1 MKTLHVEFELPA
13 ILASQAGLDID
24 DISQDVRRMF
34 ALFLYEHKR
43 ISLSKACEIGGM
55 SLWEFADLNHQLGI
69 PFHYSTEDF
78 NEDMLKLANV

>member
-1 MKTLHVEFELPA
+1 MKTLHVEFELPTL
-13 ILASQAGLDID
+13 LASQAGLDTD
-24 DISQDVRRMF
+24 NISQDVRRLF

-69 PFHYSTEDF
+69 LFHYSTKDL
-78 NEDMLKLANV
+78 NEDLLKLAHV